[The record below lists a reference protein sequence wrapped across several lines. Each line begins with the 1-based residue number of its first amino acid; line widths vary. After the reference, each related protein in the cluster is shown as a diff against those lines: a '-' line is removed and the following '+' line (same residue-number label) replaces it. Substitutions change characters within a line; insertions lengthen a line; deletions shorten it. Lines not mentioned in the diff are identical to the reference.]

1 MIIQGSDKIYQNA
14 EIIEEV
20 DKINQGDVN
29 EEKFLTPL
37 ADVYSNDKQLY
48 IEMELV
54 GVDKNSL
61 DINLENNLLTVYSKK
76 SEKLF
81 DEYKL
86 EYAEFSQVSFKRQ
99 FRIDGNIN
107 SNEIKAKIES
117 GVLKLHI
124 PFKKIKVKKIPL
136 LA

>member
-29 EEKFLTPL
+29 EERFSTPR
-37 ADVYSNDKQLY
+37 ADVYSNDKQIY

-86 EYAEFSQVSFKRQ
+86 QYTEFSQVSFKRQ

-124 PFKKIKVKKIPL
+124 PFKKIKAKKIPL

>member
-20 DKINQGDVN
+20 NKINQGDVN

-48 IEMELV
+48 IEIELV

-61 DINLENNLLTVYSKK
+61 DINLENNLLTIYSKK

-81 DEYKL
+81 DGYKL
-86 EYAEFSQVSFKRQ
+86 QYAEFYQVSFKRQ

-124 PFKKIKVKKIPL
+124 PFKKIKAKKIPL